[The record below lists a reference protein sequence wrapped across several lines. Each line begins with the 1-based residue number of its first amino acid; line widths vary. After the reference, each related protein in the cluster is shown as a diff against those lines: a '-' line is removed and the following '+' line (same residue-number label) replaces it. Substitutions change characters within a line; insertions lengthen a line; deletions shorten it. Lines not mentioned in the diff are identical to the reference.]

1 MRQDVKREISLV
13 KPTLHDFDLFC
24 QRAKAAFESGCL
36 TNNGPFLQ
44 QFEKGVK
51 EYLDT
56 PTAAVSNGTLGLIMA
71 LKGKGLKGKAIVPS
85 FTYCATVHALVWAG
99 LEPIFV
105 DIDPETFTLDPV
117 KVREAITPDT
127 SVILGVHVFG
137 NPCAIDELAAIAQ
150 EFNIMLMFDSA
161 HAFGASYKGKKIG
174 GFGAAEVFS
183 THATKTFMS
192 VEGGLVTTRDPAL
205 LDYIQR
211 VRTFGIENVVDTSL
225 IGTNAKLSELHA
237 IVGLDSL
244 SYFPANLEKRK
255 ELVRTYKE
263 NLTGIKGLR
272 FQKIQENAESSY
284 FFFSIVVDPK
294 QFGMSRDELAS
305 VLADAGVQTRKY
317 FYLPV
322 HQHTAYKHFTVSGK
336 IKNSLVHTEYIA
348 ENILCL
354 PTHVGL
360 TFEEV
365 EYITRIIVNTHERV
379 RPKAVSIEKVKEES
393 SQSGNGFFL
402 GKKLAN
408 GVIKR
413 VLVTGGAGYVG
424 SVLVK
429 KLLNKG
435 YQVRV
440 LDKLIFG
447 KDSLQEM
454 GDNPHLD
461 LCVGAVEDKYTVA
474 KCLDGVDAIIH
485 LSGLSNDPSCEINP
499 ELTRKENVE
508 ATKVLLSLAK
518 ENGVKRF
525 IYASSCSVYG
535 FTGDNVVV
543 TEKSA
548 LNPLTAYAKSKVDC
562 EELIL
567 PYASD
572 TFGVVCLRKA
582 TIYGPSSRM
591 RFDLVI
597 NTMTGMAVSEKKI
610 TINGGEQWR
619 PFLHVEDAADAY
631 IFMLEAPLENVNGQI
646 FNVGSTEQNLRIVD
660 LAQAVSRLIPDAKVE
675 RSDSSDT
682 RSYHVSFDKINIL
695 GWRATKTI
703 DEGIVGVQKMFLD
716 GRVKDFRDLNYFN
729 IKRLITY
736 LNI

>member
-1 MRQDVKREISLV
+1 MNQNIKREISLV
-13 KPTLHDFDLFC
+13 KPTVHDFDLFC
-24 QRAKAAFESGCL
+24 QRAKVAFDNGCL

-44 QFEKGVK
+44 QFELGVK
-51 EYLDT
+51 KYLDV
-56 PTAAVSNGTLGLIMA
+56 PTAAVSNGTIGLIMA
-71 LKGKGLKGKAIVPS
+71 LKAKGLKGKAIVPS
-85 FTYCATVHALVWAG
+85 FTYCATVHAVVWAG

-137 NPCAIDELAAIAQ
+137 NPCAIDELAAIAT
-150 EFNIMLMFDSA
+150 EHNLILMFDSA
-161 HAFGASYKGKKIG
+161 HAFGATYCGKQIG

-192 VEGGLVTTRDPAL
+192 AEGGLVTTHDLAL
-205 LDYIQR
+205 LDYIRR
-211 VRTFGIENVVDTSL
+211 VRAFGIENVVDTSL

-255 ELVRTYKE
+255 ALVRTYKE
-263 NLTGIKGLR
+263 KLSGIKGLR
-272 FQKIQENAESSY
+272 FQKIQEKAESSY
-284 FFFSIVVDPK
+284 FFFSIVIDSE
-294 QFGMSRDELAS
+294 QFGMNRDELAK
-305 VLADAGVQTRKY
+305 VLAEAGVQTRKY

-322 HQHTAYKHFTVSGK
+322 HQHAAYKQFMVGSYN
-336 IKNSLVHTEYIA
+336 KNNLSQTEYVA
-348 ENILCL
+348 EHILCL

-360 TFEEV
+360 TFDDIN
-365 EYITRIIVNTHERV
+365 YITSVIAKAHESR
-379 RPKAVSIEKVKEES
+379 VSIKVFVGNNG
-393 SQSGNGFFL
+393 QSTERGNGFLL
-402 GKKLAN
+402 GNKLAN

-424 SVLVK
+424 CVLVQ

-447 KDSLQEM
+447 KDSLQKM

-474 KCLDGVDAIIH
+474 KCLECVDAIIH

-499 ELTRKENVE
+499 ELTRKENVD
-508 ATKVLLSLAK
+508 ATKVLLALAK
-518 ENGVKRF
+518 EKGVRRF
-525 IYASSCSVYG
+525 VYASSCSVYG
-535 FTGDNVVV
+535 FTEKNVVV
-543 TEKSA
+543 TEGSS

-572 TFGVVCLRKA
+572 NFGVVCLRKA

-597 NTMTGMAVSEKKI
+597 NTMTGMAMSEKKI

-631 IFMLEAPLENVNGQI
+631 IFMLEAPLEKVNGQI
-646 FNVGSTEQNLRIVD
+646 FNVGSNEQNLRIVD
-660 LAQAVSRLIPDAKVE
+660 LAQAVSRLVPEAKVE
-675 RSDSSDT
+675 KSDSSDT
-682 RSYHVSFDKINIL
+682 RSYHVSFDKINKL

-703 DEGIVGVQKMFLD
+703 DEGIVGVQKMFVD